1 MFHGQTT
8 VHVNTVLL
16 RSSSTPN
23 DQQCQQSSGLI
34 QGTGKC
40 VHVTKK
46 RITCGGQCGEWIYSV
61 QSRDI
66 RERHGAF
73 SDFSI
78 VTYGSLAIMT
88 VVGSFFLNYIGE
100 KSNY

>member
-1 MFHGQTT
+1 M
-8 VHVNTVLL
+8 
-16 RSSSTPN
+16 
-23 DQQCQQSSGLI
+23 
-34 QGTGKC
+34 
-40 VHVTKK
+40 
-46 RITCGGQCGEWIYSV
+46 

-88 VVGSFFLNYIGE
+88 VVGSFFFFFNLHLYWGKVKLLGVSVYFFQYYFFMSHWVQINIDNE
-100 KSNY
+100 L

>member
-1 MFHGQTT
+1 M
-8 VHVNTVLL
+8 
-16 RSSSTPN
+16 
-23 DQQCQQSSGLI
+23 
-34 QGTGKC
+34 
-40 VHVTKK
+40 
-46 RITCGGQCGEWIYSV
+46 

-88 VVGSFFLNYIGE
+88 VVERFFFLFILGE
-100 KSNY
+100 IQTIRGVCLFFFSTIFFMSHWVQINIDNEL

>member
-1 MFHGQTT
+1 MPTIFRA
-8 VHVNTVLL
+8 N
-16 RSSSTPN
+16 
-23 DQQCQQSSGLI
+23 
-34 QGTGKC
+34 TGKC
-40 VHVTKK
+40 VHVTKQ

-88 VVGSFFLNYIGE
+88 VVGSFFKIILG
-100 KSNY
+100 KSQTIRGVRFFFFQYYFFMSHWVQINIDNEL

>member
-1 MFHGQTT
+1 M
-8 VHVNTVLL
+8 
-16 RSSSTPN
+16 
-23 DQQCQQSSGLI
+23 
-34 QGTGKC
+34 
-40 VHVTKK
+40 
-46 RITCGGQCGEWIYSV
+46 

-88 VVGSFFLNYIGE
+88 VVGSFFFLFFFIFILG
-100 KSNY
+100 KSQTIRGVCLFFSVLFFMSHWVQINIDNEL

>member
-1 MFHGQTT
+1 MPTIFRA
-8 VHVNTVLL
+8 N
-16 RSSSTPN
+16 
-23 DQQCQQSSGLI
+23 
-34 QGTGKC
+34 TGKC
-40 VHVTKK
+40 VHVTKQ
-46 RITCGGQCGEWIYSV
+46 RITCVVNGSDDGYSV

-88 VVGSFFLNYIGE
+88 VVERFFFYLYWGKFKLLGVSVYFFSVLFFLCLTGFKLI
-100 KSNY
+100 

>member
-1 MFHGQTT
+1 M
-8 VHVNTVLL
+8 
-16 RSSSTPN
+16 
-23 DQQCQQSSGLI
+23 
-34 QGTGKC
+34 
-40 VHVTKK
+40 
-46 RITCGGQCGEWIYSV
+46 

-88 VVGSFFLNYIGE
+88 VVGSFFLKIILG
-100 KSNY
+100 KSQTIRGVCLFFSVLIFLCLTGFKLI

>member
-1 MFHGQTT
+1 M
-8 VHVNTVLL
+8 
-16 RSSSTPN
+16 
-23 DQQCQQSSGLI
+23 
-34 QGTGKC
+34 
-40 VHVTKK
+40 
-46 RITCGGQCGEWIYSV
+46 

-88 VVGSFFLNYIGE
+88 VVGSFFLIILG
-100 KSNY
+100 KSQTIRGVSTIFFSTIFFMSHWVQINIDNEL